1 MLSGGSYCS
10 VVPVSFGKEG
20 DLRIWVSLVEVMEC
34 LVVASV
40 FFLALPFNLFRG
52 VDITDLL
59 NWTLPLHMKLLPFP
73 HSSQFFF
80 VLSFF

>member
-1 MLSGGSYCS
+1 M
-10 VVPVSFGKEG
+10 PVSFGKEG
-20 DLRIWVSLVEVMEC
+20 NLRIWVSLVEVMEC

-59 NWTLPLHMKLLPFP
+59 NWTLPLHM
-73 HSSQFFF
+73 
-80 VLSFF
+80 